1 MTGRVSLKLSKLL
14 ILSLGIVGSLLGLA
28 VVVWPAMSA
37 RATTAPSPQTE
48 TEDGEDCLEC
58 HGNPALLI
66 NLPSGEEFSLY
77 VDPLAYAASVH
88 GQHGTSGYQCTRCH
102 TDITEYPHPALTA
115 TSRRDFTLQQ
125 YTACTQCHT
134 AAADDTMAG
143 AHQTALA
150 GGNTQAAV
158 CSDCHTAHTVQ
169 RLTDPRTGVTLPEA
183 RPLFPAMCRQCHSQ
197 VYDLYANSVH
207 GRALLEEANP
217 DVPACV
223 TCHQAHTTQGP
234 SVSGFRLASVQVC
247 ATCHANAEMMARYGI
262 NPDVYA
268 TYVTDFHGET
278 VVLTRAATPGQETEK
293 PVCVDCHGIHN
304 ILAATDPQSTVTQA
318 NLLGTCQRCH
328 PQAQFRFPATWLNHQ
343 VPTSRSAPLVYYV
356 NLFYKIFIPA
366 VLGIMALFV
375 VTDAIRRFLNRRR
388 ERRNA

>member
-1 MTGRVSLKLSKLL
+1 MAGNVSLRRNKASLL
-14 ILSLGIVGSLLGLA
+14 LLGIAAGLLVLAVTSRSALSARSETGSL
-28 VVVWPAMSA
+28 
-37 RATTAPSPQTE
+37 PQTE
-48 TEDGEDCLEC
+48 TIDNEVCLGC
-58 HGNPALLI
+58 HGTPALWI
-66 NLPSGEEFSLY
+66 SLPSGEELSLY
-77 VDPLAYAASVH
+77 VDPQVYAASVH
-88 GQHGTSGYQCTRCH
+88 GQHGTSGYLCTRCH
-102 TDITEYPHPALTA
+102 TDITGYPHPDLTA
-115 TSRRDFTLQQ
+115 TTRREFVLQQ
-125 YTACTQCHT
+125 YGACSQCHT
-134 AAADDTMAG
+134 DASDDTMTG
-143 AHQTALA
+143 VHQVALEN
-150 GGNTQAAV
+150 GDTRAAV
-158 CSDCHTAHTVQ
+158 CSDCHTAHAVQ
-169 RLTDPRTGVTLPEA
+169 RVTDPRTGAVLPEA

-197 VYDLYANSVH
+197 VYDLYANSDH

-268 TYVTDFHGET
+268 TYVTDFHGEA

-304 ILAATDPQSTVTQA
+304 ILAATDPQSTVSQA

-328 PQAQFRFPATWLNHQ
+328 PQAQLRFPATWLNHQ
-343 VPTSRSAPLVYYV
+343 VPTTHSAPLVYYV
-356 NLFYKIFIPA
+356 NLFYKILIPA
-366 VLGIMALFV
+366 VLGVMALFV